1 VNVTAFTTTI
11 SRRNNYSRQ
20 NTFAVRPLFLSA
32 DDGFI
37 NGDNPLKMED
47 TAVQTTTTI
56 AVEENV
62 SPSSDTVVEDKTK
75 RINVTIR
82 YTGNAGLR
90 PFFLTVAKYI
100 KTSNPDVIIERNI
113 LPSVEG
119 SEDATTFEVIVDG
132 KIIVGKDKMKRQNI
146 AASSSSSSS
155 NTDESSSSSTST
167 NGNNNGASSD
177 SNYLANGMSVFISM
191 HEISSAISKA
201 RKKRRPN
208 TMYLSDEDY
217 VLGKDT
223 SPRAMKLEMLKRSQE
238 SKGQRP
244 LEQ

>member
-1 VNVTAFTTTI
+1 
-11 SRRNNYSRQ
+11 
-20 NTFAVRPLFLSA
+20 
-32 DDGFI
+32 
-37 NGDNPLKMED
+37 M
-47 TAVQTTTTI
+47 
-56 AVEENV
+56 
-62 SPSSDTVVEDKTK
+62 
-75 RINVTIR
+75 TIR

-119 SEDATTFEVIVDG
+119 SEDATTTFEVIVDG

-146 AASSSSSSS
+146 SASTTSTS
-155 NTDESSSSSTST
+155 DESSSPSTST
-167 NGNNNGASSD
+167 NGDGISSD
-177 SNYLANGMSVFISM
+177 SNNLANGMSVFISM
-191 HEISSAISKA
+191 HEISLAISKA

-217 VLGKDT
+217 DVFGGGT
-223 SPRAMKLEMLKRSQE
+223 SPRAMKLEMLRRSQE
-238 SKGQRP
+238 SNKGQRP